1 MNGIDYEV
9 WGRDTFANEDYLVGV
24 FSTRTEADK
33 ALRKSERSVL
43 SQCEEL
49 RDTFWVEEM
58 TPKRREERDERECKR
73 EECLRKRRDFD
84 YTHLCEIVA
93 RLNANLLQTVDKDKR
108 GLILETEVNLLEKN
122 EKSDDCYSY
131 LSFQYVRKVKDGKMC
146 LVLIEVGMK
155 EEGKVSMNCFM
166 GTPDQI
172 RRQFSFKKGETFVRE
187 IVYKMIME
195 FFR

>member
-73 EECLRKRRDFD
+73 EECLRKSRDFD
-84 YTHLCEIVA
+84 YFACCCIPIA
-93 RLNANLLQTVDKDKR
+93 
-108 GLILETEVNLLEKN
+108 
-122 EKSDDCYSY
+122 
-131 LSFQYVRKVKDGKMC
+131 
-146 LVLIEVGMK
+146 
-155 EEGKVSMNCFM
+155 
-166 GTPDQI
+166 
-172 RRQFSFKKGETFVRE
+172 
-187 IVYKMIME
+187 
-195 FFR
+195 

>member
-58 TPKRREERDERECKR
+58 TPKRREERDERECER

-93 RLNANLLQTVDKDKR
+93 RLNTNLLETVDKDKR
-108 GLILETEVNLLEKN
+108 GLILEKEVNLLEKN

-187 IVYKMIME
+187 IVDKMIME

>member
-58 TPKRREERDERECKR
+58 TPKRREERDERECER
-73 EECLRKRRDFD
+73 DECLRKRRDFD

-155 EEGKVSMNCFM
+155 EEGNVSMNCFM

-172 RRQFSFKKGETFVRE
+172 RRQFSFKKGETFVQE
-187 IVYKMIME
+187 IVDKMIME